1 MESPSRPVPAAFPWA
16 EPWLTV
22 GVTGTNGKSSTTA
35 MVAAILGA
43 DGHPVL
49 TATTTGYRVGGRA
62 AATPANWRAF
72 LELARAA
79 DREGCRRAAIEVT
92 SQALARGHAKRWRF
106 DVGVFT
112 NLSEDHRST
121 HGTWEHYLASKAQL
135 FVHLGPGRGAVLNA
149 CDPASELLDRVIPA
163 DVERRWYGAPSR
175 GPFLRAP
182 ELAAAAVE
190 VDAAGTRITLAP
202 SPTAARFGGALETP
216 MVGEVFAENALAAAL
231 AGLAA
236 GVPAAQ
242 IREAIAACPPP
253 AGRFEV
259 VARAPTVVIDYAHA
273 PDALT
278 RTCAAAR
285 ALAGAARLIVVF
297 GAGGGT
303 DPGKRAPMGAA
314 VAALADAAII
324 TNDNPRDEDPQAIAA
339 DLRAGMT
346 GGRAAIGCQLDRRA
360 AIAEAL
366 AQARAEDV
374 ILIAGKGHER
384 GQTIAGVTTPFSDR
398 DVVDS
403 LLGRRA

>member
-1 MESPSRPVPAAFPWA
+1 VESAQRPVPAAFPWA
-16 EPWLTV
+16 APWLTV

-35 MVAAILGA
+35 LVAAILGI
-43 DGHPVL
+43 DGHPAL
-49 TATTTGYRVGGRA
+49 SAMTTGYRIGEREV
-62 AATPANWRAF
+62 ATPANWQAF
-72 LELARAA
+72 LELAEAA
-79 DREGCRRAAIEVT
+79 DRQGCRRAAIEVT

-112 NLSEDHRST
+112 NLSEDHLST
-121 HGTWEHYLASKAQL
+121 HGSWEHYLASKAQL
-135 FVHLGPGRGAVLNA
+135 FVHLGPGRSAVLNA

-175 GPFLRAP
+175 GPFLRSP
-182 ELAAAAVE
+182 ELAAESIAI
-190 VDAAGTRITLAP
+190 DPAGTRITLAP
-202 SPTAARFGGALETP
+202 SPTAERLGGSLEIA

-236 GVPAAQ
+236 GVPPAQ
-242 IREAIAACPPP
+242 VREALAACPPL

-259 VARAPTVVIDYAHA
+259 VARAPIVIVDYAHA

-285 ALAGAARLIVVF
+285 ALAGDGRLLVVF

-314 VAALADAAII
+314 VAEFAELAII
-324 TNDNPRDEDPQAIAA
+324 TNDNPRDEDPERIAA
-339 DLRAGMT
+339 DLRAGMA
-346 GGRAAIGCQLDRRA
+346 GGRAEVRCELDRRA

-366 AQARAEDV
+366 ARARPRDV

-384 GQTIAGVTTPFSDR
+384 GQTVAGVTTPFSDR
-398 DVVDS
+398 EVVAD
-403 LLGRRA
+403 LLGRA